1 MPPSEAELL
10 AKLVAQTAK
19 AIDRPVTPISAPIDT
34 QAIAEEEE
42 RRLALLR
49 NPPRRY

>member
-1 MPPSEAELL
+1 MPPTEAELL

-19 AIDRPVTPISAPIDT
+19 ALDRPTTPIMTPMDT
-34 QAIAEEEE
+34 QAAVQEEE

-49 NPPRRY
+49 NPPRR

>member
-1 MPPSEAELL
+1 MPPTEAELL

-19 AIDRPVTPISAPIDT
+19 AIDRPVTPSSTPIDT
-34 QAIAEEEE
+34 QAAAEEEG

-49 NPPRRY
+49 NPPRR

>member
-10 AKLVAQTAK
+10 AKLVAVTAK
-19 AIDRPVTPISAPIDT
+19 AIERPAQAPAPMTDT
-34 QAIAEEEE
+34 TAAAEEEA

-49 NPPRRY
+49 NPPRR

>member
-19 AIDRPVTPISAPIDT
+19 AIERPTTPISTPIDT
-34 QAIAEEEE
+34 QAAAEEEA

-49 NPPRRY
+49 NPPRR

>member
-10 AKLVAQTAK
+10 AKLVAVTAK
-19 AIDRPVTPISAPIDT
+19 AIERPAQVTPPVTDT
-34 QAIAEEEE
+34 AAATEEEA

-49 NPPRRY
+49 NPPRR

>member
-1 MPPSEAELL
+1 MPPTEAELL
-10 AKLVAQTAK
+10 ARLVAVTAK
-19 AIDRPVTPISAPIDT
+19 AIDRPVTPAPAPTDT
-34 QAIAEEEE
+34 RAAAEEEA

>member
-1 MPPSEAELL
+1 MPPTEAELL

-19 AIDRPVTPISAPIDT
+19 AIDRPVTPPSVPIDT
-34 QAIAEEEE
+34 QAAAEEEA

-49 NPPRRY
+49 NPPRR